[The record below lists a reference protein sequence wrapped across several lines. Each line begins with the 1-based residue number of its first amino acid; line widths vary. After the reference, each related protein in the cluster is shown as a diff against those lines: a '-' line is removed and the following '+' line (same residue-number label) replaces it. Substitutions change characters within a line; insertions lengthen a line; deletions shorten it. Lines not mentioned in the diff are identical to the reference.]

1 MLALGLAGGGRR
13 GSATGTPSG
22 RRAGPERRKSD
33 RRTEERKKQR
43 ATCEILDGGRLQR
56 GVVRDVSTSGLF
68 VQTTLPVDIGNEV
81 EVHITPNSEVS
92 PIIFVRARVVR
103 KLRVDRRLAALG
115 SGGVGLRITAAPPAY
130 YEAFD
135 VPPPDETDM
144 EIPLKRKPE
153 TGEANAPG
161 KKASAPEPDPNFR
174 VRVRRG
180 SRSYWIAVAA
190 DSESDAVSQ
199 AEAKAG
205 EGWDLLEIEL
215 IEDAVEGDT

>member
-1 MLALGLAGGGRR
+1 MADRRQKGREDGGH
-13 GSATGTPSG
+13 T
-22 RRAGPERRKSD
+22 GPERRKSD
-33 RRTEERKKQR
+33 RRTEDRKKRR
-43 ATCEILDGGRLQR
+43 ATCEIRDGSRELR

-68 VQTTLPVDIGNEV
+68 VQTALPIDFGNEV
-81 EVHITPNSEVS
+81 EVHITSNSEVS
-92 PIIFVRARVVR
+92 HIILVRARVVR
-103 KLRVDRRLAALG
+103 KVRVDRRLASLV

-144 EIPLKRKPE
+144 EIPLNRKPE
-153 TGEANAPG
+153 TGEANAAA
-161 KKASAPEPDPNFR
+161 KKASESEPNPNFR

-180 SRSYWIAVAA
+180 PRSYWIAVAA

-199 AEAKAG
+199 AKVKAG

-215 IEDAVEGDT
+215 IEDAVEGK